1 MSYGTTSDLLTPAAV
16 SWTGGLAGFRAQ
28 VERNQEHARRLV
40 EGLDDEAFRWRPEPR
55 RWSMAECFEHMDVSL
70 GLYLPAI
77 DGAVERAKAQS
88 WRCSPPPPRPGFLAK
103 WFVGLLEPPPKRRFR
118 AFGPFVPQQVR
129 PLADALPRFLRS
141 RDELLRRLRDAEG
154 LDLQR
159 AKLRSPA
166 VPLLRFSLVR
176 SLRSSSRTTAGTCGK
191 PSKCGPRLPFPACE
205 VTPLPERTVAPCR
218 RIDSANSRNQ
228 RLRHCVEIM
237 LALAVCYHRYPSTHS
252 EKAPLH

>member
-1 MSYGTTSDLLTPAAV
+1 LFIGVGKWRNFPFAAAQSLKEGGTSIMSYGTTSDLLAPAAV

-88 WRCSPPPPRPGFLAK
+88 WRCSPTPPRPGFLAK

-141 RDELLRRLRDAEG
+141 RDELLQRLRDAEG

-166 VPLLRFSLVR
+166 VPLLRFSLAETFAIVIAHDRRHLWQAQQVR
-176 SLRSSSRTTAGTCGK
+176 SA
-191 PSKCGPRLPFPACE
+191 PAFPG
-205 VTPLPERTVAPCR
+205 V
-218 RIDSANSRNQ
+218 
-228 RLRHCVEIM
+228 
-237 LALAVCYHRYPSTHS
+237 
-252 EKAPLH
+252 